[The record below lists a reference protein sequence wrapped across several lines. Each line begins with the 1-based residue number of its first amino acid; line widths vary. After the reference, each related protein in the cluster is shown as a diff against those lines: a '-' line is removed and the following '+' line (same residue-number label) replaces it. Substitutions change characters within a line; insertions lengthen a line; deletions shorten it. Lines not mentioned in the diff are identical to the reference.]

1 VNENP
6 HPHSS
11 KIPLEDAIHD
21 LRLLKL
27 SQIRKQLRY
36 DEEHNLDR
44 YIAVV
49 HFIAKAK
56 EQQF

>member
-6 HPHSS
+6 HPPSI
-11 KIPLEDAIHD
+11 KIPLEDAIRD

-36 DEEHNLDR
+36 DERHNLDR

-49 HFIAKAK
+49 HFIALAK

>member
-6 HPHSS
+6 HSLS
-11 KIPLEDAIHD
+11 IKIPLEDALHD

-27 SQIRKQLRY
+27 SQIRKQLRH
-36 DEEHNLDR
+36 DEKHNLDR

-49 HFIAKAK
+49 HFIALAK
-56 EQQF
+56 EQH